1 MGPIDPGPWR
11 SSIGRKKER
20 RMTEIGLFIAGGLV
34 TLIVFIGILIY
45 GMMSFQQWSKNDKQ
59 ETA

>member
-1 MGPIDPGPWR
+1 
-11 SSIGRKKER
+11 
-20 RMTEIGLFIAGGLV
+20 MTEIGLFIAGGLV

-45 GMMSFQQWSKNDKQ
+45 GYMSFHEWSKNDEQ

>member
-1 MGPIDPGPWR
+1 
-11 SSIGRKKER
+11 
-20 RMTEIGLFIAGGLV
+20 MTETALFLFGGAI